1 MEILS
6 SGFLSALLAIVI
18 IDLVLAGD
26 NAIVI
31 ALAAR
36 NLPDHLRT
44 KAVVWGTV
52 GAIIVRS
59 AMTLGVVWLLNIP
72 GLLLA
77 GGALL
82 LWIAYKLLINSD
94 NGEGEGHKVGSAT
107 NFWAAIK
114 TIVIADMVM
123 GLDNV
128 LAVAGAAH
136 GNFLL
141 VVLGLLI
148 SIPIV
153 VGGSQLLLKY
163 VQKYPSIV
171 YVGAGVLVWTG
182 VKMMTGEP
190 LIKDYTAMA
199 GHYIVLVYAV
209 AMGGVLGAGLWANQG
224 QARSRVAAHVVDL
237 AAVPAT
243 PVRAAPNNLNG
254 ENIMRKILI
263 PVDGTASALQAVR
276 HVVNQFNHLRHGV
289 AFHLLGKGR
298 PQFLLVKGRAG
309 ALFHYGGQRLAALE
323 YASHRP
329 AAIPNGSS
337 NLIQF
342 HPEAHDFHLKINP
355 LLEKHMAIAPLGPVP
370 GVIPPQHLAANG
382 HITECRAGPLGVLPI
397 AIGQLRAGDDNLT
410 LVRMGAADQM
420 HADARNCLAN
430 CDRGTDGLVRPAALQ
445 PQFGHCNRC
454 LGWPVGILDT
464 RLAAD
469 GLQRMDLLGQ
479 QRLATKIEQPHR
491 GEVGGAGLVGLHHQA
506 DDARHR
512 IPYRDFFA
520 HDHPGGH
527 QPVALA

>member
-59 AMTLGVVWLLNIP
+59 AMTLVVVWLLNIP

-199 GHYIVLVYAV
+199 GNTIALVYAV

-276 HVVNQFNHLRHGV
+276 HVVNQFLTDANMEVHLLHVRAPFSQYVSRFVSKRNRHSYHRELAEKALQSARDLLDKHGV
-289 AFHLLGKGR
+289 PHASHTELGETAVVIDRVAQRLRADQIVMGTARKSTLTR
-298 PQFLLVKGRAG
+298 LVQDSVTSKVLETARVPVEVVAG
-309 ALFHYGGQRLAALE
+309 APASWWERIGVPATVGTALAALFM
-323 YASHRP
+323 
-329 AAIPNGSS
+329 AAV
-337 NLIQF
+337 
-342 HPEAHDFHLKINP
+342 D
-355 LLEKHMAIAPLGPVP
+355 
-370 GVIPPQHLAANG
+370 
-382 HITECRAGPLGVLPI
+382 
-397 AIGQLRAGDDNLT
+397 
-410 LVRMGAADQM
+410 
-420 HADARNCLAN
+420 
-430 CDRGTDGLVRPAALQ
+430 
-445 PQFGHCNRC
+445 
-454 LGWPVGILDT
+454 
-464 RLAAD
+464 
-469 GLQRMDLLGQ
+469 
-479 QRLATKIEQPHR
+479 
-491 GEVGGAGLVGLHHQA
+491 
-506 DDARHR
+506 
-512 IPYRDFFA
+512 
-520 HDHPGGH
+520 
-527 QPVALA
+527 